1 MGVMDKFRAMGEPRQ
16 AAADPAI
23 SDGLFFR
30 SRNKSRADA
39 VMKIRTLIAV
49 AVVVAGVG
57 MSGAEAKSTLRTDG
71 AAGRGPGHGE
81 AATVN
86 ERITAYRGNPDP
98 SSISGLLK
106 LLDTAPLT
114 EHAVMPLCGFFSEV
128 FRSNPERMPEW
139 IDRIAALENIQL
151 KRALLAVVPAIYPE
165 YGNLAEKAAG
175 VEPGTESGSFALSG
189 RQLQEIADANPD
201 FAWGAYFASGKREY
215 PLKVL
220 QLALSPLREKAGK
233 TFNLTAAAA
242 HWSLLAVS
250 RE

>member
-139 IDRIAALENIQL
+139 IDRIAALEIIQL
-151 KRALLAVVPAIYPE
+151 KRALLAVVPAI
-165 YGNLAEKAAG
+165 
-175 VEPGTESGSFALSG
+175 
-189 RQLQEIADANPD
+189 
-201 FAWGAYFASGKREY
+201 
-215 PLKVL
+215 
-220 QLALSPLREKAGK
+220 
-233 TFNLTAAAA
+233 
-242 HWSLLAVS
+242 
-250 RE
+250 